1 MTAPLTPAEVLA
13 LPALVTVPMVGAAL
27 GGVGQA
33 TVYRQVAAG
42 TLPLEPIRIGSRIL
56 FRRADILELLRIRE
70 DLGGDA
76 A

>member
-13 LPALVTVPMVGAAL
+13 LPALVSVPMASAAL

-33 TVYRQVAAG
+33 TVYRQIAAG
-42 TLPLEPIRIGSRIL
+42 TLPLEPIRIGARIL
-56 FRRADILELLRIRE
+56 FRRSDILALLRIRE